1 MVGGTGKRNSPGPC
15 SQGLQPSRRDEMTA
29 LKRKH
34 TTYLQNNTD
43 HSAVMGV
50 VRILPG
56 RQSGHSRMWQLST
69 CSEAGA
75 TEELA
80 LKMEQPL
87 LDSAGLEC
95 IGGRGDTRPG
105 IVTRVPFSIS
115 CSSSSSSLGKAVLT
129 SPEDP
134 TWSDCCGPASLFS
147 WLSVSLLL
155 GKRHSL
161 SRLCLVSFR
170 EDVCAAREPAD

>member
-1 MVGGTGKRNSPGPC
+1 MM
-15 SQGLQPSRRDEMTA
+15 D
-29 LKRKH
+29 
-34 TTYLQNNTD
+34 
-43 HSAVMGV
+43 AVCV
-50 VRILPG
+50 LPG
-56 RQSGHSRMWQLST
+56 RQSGHSRTWPLST

-75 TEELA
+75 AEEPA

-87 LDSAGLEC
+87 LDGAGLEC
-95 IGGRGDTRPG
+95 IGGRGDIRPG

-115 CSSSSSSLGKAVLT
+115 CSSSSSLGKAVLM

-147 WLSVSLLL
+147 WLSGSLLL

-161 SRLCLVSFR
+161 SRRC
-170 EDVCAAREPAD
+170 